1 MKIRK
6 GDEVVVIRGD
16 DKGKTGR
23 VLSVDLEKNLVV
35 VQRVRLVKRHRKPR
49 SQNVRQGEV
58 EKEMPIAAS
67 AVALVDPKSKK
78 PTRVKAQKGDTSSGD
93 RAAARR
99 TKTRISTRS
108 GAEIERPA
116 VKSRG

>member
-23 VLSVDLEKNLVV
+23 VLSVDPEKNLVV
-35 VQRVRLVKRHRKPR
+35 VQRIRLVKRHQKPGR
-49 SQNVRQGEV
+49 RQNIRQGEV

-78 PTRVKAQKGDTSSGD
+78 ATRVRAQKGETTGRGS
-93 RAAARR
+93 AARR
-99 TKTRISTRS
+99 SKTRVSTRS
-108 GAEIERPA
+108 GAEIERPT